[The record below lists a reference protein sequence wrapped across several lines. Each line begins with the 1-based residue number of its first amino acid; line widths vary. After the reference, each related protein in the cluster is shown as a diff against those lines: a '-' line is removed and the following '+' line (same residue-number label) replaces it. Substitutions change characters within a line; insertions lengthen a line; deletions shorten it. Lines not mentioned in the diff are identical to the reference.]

1 MAITQTLDCQPSLDW
16 LSLLIWPTFNY
27 MEGWPSIGTQ
37 SYLMFVGTAPLYF
50 SILAIEKSGLRI
62 TTSRAAETF
71 TPTGFFK
78 GIFA

>member
-1 MAITQTLDCQPSLDW
+1 
-16 LSLLIWPTFNY
+16 